1 MRLESVL
8 DADPNAVRDAPM
20 VDGLREQVAYL
31 REQLRREQDAHRKA
45 GRTIAGLV
53 QRVPELEAAPQEQRD
68 APKTAEEEP
77 DRAPV
82 RCGRVSGGRTGPWW
96 KRVFG
101 G

>member
-1 MRLESVL
+1 VRLESVL

-20 VDGLREQVAYL
+20 VDELREQVAYL
-31 REQLRREQDAHRKA
+31 REQLRREQDAHTEAR
-45 GRTIAGLV
+45 RTIAELV

-68 APKTAEEEP
+68 APKTVEEEP

-82 RCGRVSGGRTGPWW
+82 RCGRVSGGRTEPWW
-96 KRVFG
+96 RVFG